1 MELSP
6 QEQSFFDAGD
16 ALSGP
21 RSPVAQAQRRRR
33 HSHRHSRH
41 SIRTALRGRT
51 WRRKTAT
58 VVLTV
63 VAVMAGYWVSMQVIN
78 RDIPNAADFG
88 IGLH

>member
-6 QEQSFFDAGD
+6 QEQSFFDAGE

-21 RSPVAQAQRRRR
+21 GAAAAAVQAPRRRR
-33 HSHRHSRH
+33 HS
-41 SIRTALRGRT
+41 RTMPA
-51 WRRKTAT
+51 
-58 VVLTV
+58 VLAV
-63 VAVMAGYWVSMQVIN
+63 VAVVAGYWVSMQVIN